1 MSIAIWCND
10 EWARDGLG
18 SGRAHM
24 LAVLVRDLGLKAE
37 VVASVKP
44 HPFAVHVML
53 EFDLDIRGIESM
65 DEPPENAE
73 VWAIG
78 SDCPWPTT
86 QSLDFDDP
94 LELFDESYNDERVHR
109 FREVRQALVA
119 WVSSSFQI

>member
-1 MSIAIWCND
+1 MSIVIWCND
-10 EWARDGLG
+10 DWARDGLG

-37 VVASVKP
+37 VVGSAKP
-44 HPFAVHVML
+44 HPFAAHVML

-78 SDCPWPTT
+78 SDCPWPVT
-86 QSLDFDDP
+86 QVLEIDDP

-119 WVSSSFQI
+119 WVSSNFQI